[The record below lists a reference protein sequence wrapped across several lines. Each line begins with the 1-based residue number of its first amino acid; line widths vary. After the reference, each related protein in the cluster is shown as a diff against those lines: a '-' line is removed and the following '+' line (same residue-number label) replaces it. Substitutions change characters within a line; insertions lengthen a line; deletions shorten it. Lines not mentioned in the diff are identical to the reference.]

1 MESFSDMNY
10 VDLKPVS
17 LKSHPELNERWVQG
31 RIVENPALLGLG
43 DLVVKD
49 QERRQPRAGRLDLL
63 LADLESE
70 TRYEVEL
77 QLGSTD
83 ESHIIRTIEYW
94 DLERR
99 RYPQYDHCAVIV
111 AEGITARFL
120 NVIALFNGYIP
131 IIAIQ
136 LRAFEVDGGITLIA
150 TTVVDRMTLGTDEE
164 DEVAEPTDRGYW
176 EARGSKATLKLADD
190 LLAMV
195 QEIAPGMQ
203 FKYNKFYI
211 GLVKDGIPNNFLI
224 CRPLRKYLG
233 VDLKIPRSEE
243 LSQRLQDAG
252 IDTLDYARWR
262 AYRVRLESR
271 DFVQNRELLAE
282 LVKLAHESS

>member
-1 MESFSDMNY
+1 MKY
-10 VDLKPVS
+10 VSLKPVS
-17 LKSHPELNERWVQG
+17 LKSHPEFNERWVQG
-31 RIVENPALLGLG
+31 RIAENPALLGLG

-63 LADLESE
+63 LADLDSA

-77 QLGSTD
+77 QLGPTD

-120 NVIALFNGYIP
+120 NVIALFNGFIP
-131 IIAIQ
+131 LIAIQ
-136 LRAFEVDGGITLIA
+136 LQAFEVEGGITLVA
-150 TTVVDRMTLGTDEE
+150 TTVMDRRTLGTDEE
-164 DEVAEPTDRGYW
+164 DEVAEPTDRAYW
-176 EARGSKATLKLADD
+176 EARGSKATLRLADE

-195 QEIAPGMQ
+195 QEIAPGME

-211 GLVKDGIPNNFLI
+211 GLAKDGIPNNFLV
-224 CRPLRKYLG
+224 CRPRRKHLG
-233 VDLKIPRSEE
+233 VDFKIPRSEE
-243 LSQRLQDAG
+243 LSRRLQDAG
-252 IDTLDYARWR
+252 ITTLDYNRWG
-262 AYRVRLESR
+262 AYPVRLESR
-271 DFVQNRELLAE
+271 DFAQNRELLAE
-282 LVKLAHESS
+282 LVRLAHESFGR